1 MWIGICRLPSPKAAL
16 RCTAWKNTEDPVR
29 QPRVITLTTMA
40 NEAHSLFDKF
50 LQGKTCQETLSVF
63 RELCHL
69 SHLDPGDY
77 RSFYHKL
84 KGSLNY
90 WKAKALWVKLDK
102 RASQKDYEQGKAC
115 AGTKSLVLG
124 AGPCGLRTAI
134 ELAFLGAKVI
144 VVEKRESF
152 SRNNV
157 LHLWPFT
164 IHDLRALGAKKFY
177 GKFCS
182 GSLDHISIRQLQL
195 ILLKVALIL
204 GVEVH
209 VNVEYKG
216 FIEPST
222 DQKEKGI
229 GWRADLLP
237 AGHPVSKYEFDVF
250 VSAGGGQYVP
260 EGFKKKEMR
269 GKLAIGITANFINH
283 RSTAEAKVEEISG
296 VAYLYNQKFFQQ
308 LRKDT
313 GIDLENIVYYKDD
326 THYFVMTARKQS
338 LLKYGV
344 IDQDRQDANSL
355 LSAQNVNSESLLRYA
370 HEAAS
375 FSTKYQLPD
384 LEFAKNHR
392 GEPDVAMFD
401 FTCMYRSEN
410 AALVKERRGHRL
422 LVALVGDCLVEP
434 FWPLG
439 TGIARGF
446 LAAFDAAWLVRKW
459 SMGITPLELLA
470 ERESI
475 YQLLSQTT
483 PGNTSKKVSQY
494 SIDPLTRYPNLNL
507 SYFAPNQVQH
517 LYDAE
522 GTTFAEKDTDLTK
535 GKMLQND
542 SVVGYEE
549 LLSWCKQHTKD
560 YKNVKVVDLTTSWKS
575 GLALCA
581 LIHHFC
587 PDLINFGSLK
597 EESAAEN
604 NQMAF
609 NIAEKEFGI
618 SPIMTGREM
627 AVASSPDKLSM
638 FMYLIQFNEFFK
650 DLSPEV
656 QGGNKRK
663 IMTLSTAKSALLFLS
678 TLRKSVANKQSSQG
692 NNESSKSQAE
702 QPQEKPDEAP
712 ANVKRQGSVS
722 QTVGPSSSEEC
733 YFCKKRVY
741 VVERFSA
748 EGQFFHRGCFMCDL
762 CGTTLRLGSYAFSSG
777 DGKFY
782 CTLHYNGL
790 FGLSQSKWEDTAGIS
805 RQKECLEEGMEVDNA
820 VEMSGDD
827 IPVTAHIDHVDVTED
842 QMDIENEDEEHD
854 IDEGLDDEVDV
865 SDRCNE
871 EADLPEK
878 DEDHDIDE
886 GLDDEVDVS
895 DRCNEEAD
903 LPEKGPYESTE
914 HSRTPAIGHLPS
926 RGRSPSL
933 DMDQDIVSH
942 LMVEHQWPK
951 SGICMEF
958 GSSTDSNFTAGTE
971 GNSMDYKIIAERA
984 NEAHCHHSE
993 ESPSPTPNQ
1002 SASCGTN
1009 KASSSSVK
1017 PLPMLDHSVMPSG
1030 IKAESNTERFN
1041 NCQQRQSSIT
1051 DKTSLPSLEISEPH
1065 TNESSLSH
1073 STEPL
1078 HLEDANSTTDPVDCE
1093 GASANE
1099 HLGYIPSPVVKENRE
1114 DTKRESESGYLSK
1127 EFASAHLDFKFVMD
1141 KENDDRNTP
1150 KKKLNLSPSL
1160 RHNLARLSVTSESDS
1175 ESQEDGTQS
1184 SVQSDRIPSG
1194 SARLHPGKA
1203 AACTGVEPGNPDQ
1216 KQKPLDYS
1224 SPVLSTSNNKSLKE
1238 QEGKNQ
1244 VYWDTHS
1251 PDLKD
1256 RSSPNAGQPLLTKNK
1271 SEVSKNKATGAL
1283 KPSAKSTKK
1292 NLASETPIKSRL
1304 KVFSFTKR
1312 FSRVSR
1318 KEKGNKEQENTTAHQ
1333 PKAEIPAIQLP
1344 SAPQKEVKSF
1354 NLRDKEQSDE
1364 DEEESLSEDELKHNI
1379 EPLFE
1384 TKLSPEGYSARRETW
1399 RRCTFERRAKQQ
1411 EMARLLEAQMI
1422 QRRLEEIEQ
1431 MFLELEKRGIL
1442 LEQEIRNNKGEQQ
1455 DLMQQW
1461 IALVQEKNQLLSEES
1476 ELMIHGRELELEDQ
1490 KSRLEQDLRR
1500 YMGLNE
1506 TKKTQKDRLEEE
1518 RIYKEMIEVV
1528 KMRDK
1533 LVTFLEQQRLGEQ
1546 GQHAVVVPGAAARD
1560 LTPAASI
1567 TWV

>member
-1 MWIGICRLPSPKAAL
+1 
-16 RCTAWKNTEDPVR
+16 
-29 QPRVITLTTMA
+29 MA

-50 LQGKTCQETLSVF
+50 LQGKTCQETLSLF

-69 SHLDPGDY
+69 LHLDPGDY

-90 WKAKALWVKLDK
+90 WNAKALWVKLDK

-182 GSLDHISIRQLQL
+182 GLLDHVSIRQLQL

-250 VSAGGGQYVP
+250 VSAGGGKYVP

-283 RSTAEAKVEEISG
+283 HSTAEAKVEEISG

-313 GIDLENIVYYKDD
+313 GIDLENIVYYKGD
-326 THYFVMTARKQS
+326 THYFVMTAKKQS

-344 IDQDRQDANSL
+344 INQDRQDADSL

-370 HEAAS
+370 HEAAR
-375 FSTKYQLPD
+375 FSTNYQLQD

-410 AALVKERRGHRL
+410 AALVKERHGHRL

-483 PGNTSKKVSQY
+483 PGNTSKKVTQY

-517 LYDAE
+517 LYDA
-522 GTTFAEKDTDLTK
+522 GGITFAKKDTDPTK
-535 GKMLQND
+535 GKILRND
-542 SVVGYEE
+542 SVGGYED
-549 LLSWCKQHTKD
+549 LLSWCKQHTED
-560 YKNVKVVDLTTSWKS
+560 YKNVKVVNLTTSWKS

-587 PDLINFGSLK
+587 PDLINFESLQ

-638 FMYLIQFNEFFK
+638 FMYLTQFNEFFK
-650 DLSPEV
+650 DLPPEV
-656 QGGNKRK
+656 QGGNKKK

-692 NNESSKSQAE
+692 NNESSKSQAQ
-702 QPQEKPDEAP
+702 QPQEKPDEAS
-712 ANVKRQGSVS
+712 ANVKRQGSIS
-722 QTVGPSSSEEC
+722 QAVGPSSSEEC

-762 CGTTLRLGSYAFSSG
+762 CGTTLRLGNYAFNSG

-782 CTLHYNGL
+782 CTLHYKGL
-790 FGLSQSKWEDTAGIS
+790 FGSSQSKWDGTAGIS
-805 RQKECLEEGMEVDNA
+805 RQKQECLDEGMEVNNA

-827 IPVTAHIDHVDVTED
+827 IPVTDHIDDAEVTEDQIDDENEDDIPVTDHIDHADVTED
-842 QMDIENEDEEHD
+842 QMDNENEDEEYD
-854 IDEGLDDEVDV
+854 IDGGLDDEAGA
-865 SDRCNE
+865 SNLR
-871 EADLPEK
+871 
-878 DEDHDIDE
+878 
-886 GLDDEVDVS
+886 
-895 DRCNEEAD
+895 NEEAD
-903 LPEKGPYESTE
+903 LPEKGPYECTE
-914 HSRTPAIGHLPS
+914 HSRTSAIGHLPS
-926 RGRSPSL
+926 RGRSPSR
-933 DMDQDIVSH
+933 DMDQDNVSH
-942 LMVEHQWPK
+942 LTVEHQWPK
-951 SGICMEF
+951 SGISMEF

-984 NEAHCHHSE
+984 NGAHCHHSE
-993 ESPSPTPNQ
+993 ESQSPTSNQ
-1002 SASCGTN
+1002 SASYIIGPN

-1017 PLPMLDHSVMPSG
+1017 PLPMLDHSVTPPGS
-1030 IKAESNTERFN
+1030 KTESNTERFS

-1051 DKTSLPSLEISEPH
+1051 DETSLPSVEISGPH
-1065 TNESSLSH
+1065 TSESSLSH
-1073 STEPL
+1073 STKPL
-1078 HLEDANSTTDPVDCE
+1078 HLEDANSTTDLVDCK

-1099 HLGYIPSPVVKENRE
+1099 HLGYIPSPGVKENRE

-1127 EFASAHLDFKFVMD
+1127 ECASAHPDFKFVMD

-1150 KKKLNLSPSL
+1150 RKKLNLSPSL

-1203 AACTGVEPGNPDQ
+1203 AACTGVEPGVPDQ
-1216 KQKPLDYS
+1216 KRKPLDYS
-1224 SPVLSTSNNKSLKE
+1224 SPVLRTANNTSLKE
-1238 QEGKNQ
+1238 QERKSQ
-1244 VYWDTHS
+1244 VYWDTPS

-1271 SEVSKNKATGAL
+1271 SEASKNKATGAL

-1292 NLASETPIKSRL
+1292 DLASETPIKSRL
-1304 KVFSFTKR
+1304 KALSFTKR

-1318 KEKGNKEQENTTAHQ
+1318 KEKGNKEQENTTVHQ
-1333 PKAEIPAIQLP
+1333 PKAEIPASQMP

-1354 NLRDKEQSDE
+1354 NLRDEEQSDE
-1364 DEEESLSEDELKHNI
+1364 DQEDSLSEDEVNHNT
-1379 EPLFE
+1379 EPPFK

-1399 RRCTFERRAKQQ
+1399 QRCTFQRRAKQQ

-1431 MFLELEKRGIL
+1431 MFLELEKRGIQ

-1506 TKKTQKDRLEEE
+1506 SKKTQKDRLEEE

-1533 LVTFLEQQRLGEQ
+1533 LVTFLEQQRLEEQ
-1546 GQHAVVVPGAAARD
+1546 GQCAVVVPGAAARD
-1560 LTPAASI
+1560 LTPAATI